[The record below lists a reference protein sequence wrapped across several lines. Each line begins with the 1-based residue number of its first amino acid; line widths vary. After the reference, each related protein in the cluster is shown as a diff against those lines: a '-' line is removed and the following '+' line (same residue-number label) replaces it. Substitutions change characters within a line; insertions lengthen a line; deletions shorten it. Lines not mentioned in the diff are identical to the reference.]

1 VDGHHTIMKLII
13 EIKEVDSGLLVHCAR
28 EGDGTEREHLVRNY
42 LEDKTCHA
50 TELALSALEIM
61 DRRTAEPGPTEPKA
75 MRRGKKH
82 A

>member
-1 VDGHHTIMKLII
+1 MKLII
-13 EIKEVDSGLLVHCAR
+13 EIKEVESGLLVRCAR

-50 TELALSALEIM
+50 TDLALSALEIV
-61 DRRTAEPGPTEPKA
+61 DHRAVESERTKPKA
-75 MRRGKKH
+75 IRRGKKH